1 MSLSS
6 VAFSTLVV
14 NYYCFILLYYNNE
27 HVKLVFILKCR
38 FGYPDP
44 GYLDRLE
51 TELKERGVT
60 ED

>member
-1 MSLSS
+1 MY
-6 VAFSTLVV
+6 V
-14 NYYCFILLYYNNE
+14 YMYNNRC
-27 HVKLVFILKCR
+27 VFILKCR

-51 TELKERGVT
+51 IELKERGIT